1 MKIYVNDI
9 SVELAAGMTVRHALI
24 AALGTQAS
32 LEQLSVSD
40 KWGNRVGLD
49 GALIEGDR
57 IEAVDGLPG
66 DEHE

>member
-32 LEQLSVSD
+32 LEQLSVCD
-40 KWGNRVGLD
+40 RWGNRVGLD

-66 DEHE
+66 DKHE